1 MDTFIIELYK
11 DYLNNGISKKDLI
24 ALIGLDAYNNINPS
38 NYF

>member
-1 MDTFIIELYK
+1 MENFIIELYK

-24 ALIGLDAYNNINPS
+24 ALIGLDAYNKINPS